1 MIMFYNYYL
10 IVKRGE
16 AAVSGDKGGSVR
28 AAGGLDLAK
37 AIDKAIKRKS
47 EPAKPQQQIVHLAA
61 SGRATVNFGPLQED
75 LGYVL
80 RRAQLVI
87 FQRFFET
94 FAAFDIRPAQYSVL
108 TVIELNP
115 GISQAQ
121 AADALGIKRPNFVA
135 MIDALEERRLAQRVP
150 AENDRRFH
158 GLYLTDDGRALMGK
172 LHKIAA
178 TQERSIV
185 DRLGATE
192 YRRLRESL
200 RVVAEL

>member
-1 MIMFYNYYL
+1 M
-10 IVKRGE
+10 
-16 AAVSGDKGGSVR
+16 
-28 AAGGLDLAK
+28 AK
-37 AIDKAIKRKS
+37 ATKRKS
-47 EPAKPQQQIVHLAA
+47 EAAKPQPLVHLAA
-61 SGRATVNFGPLQED
+61 SGRGSVNFGPLGDD

-135 MIDALEERRLAQRVP
+135 MIDALEERGLARRVP

-158 GLYLTDDGRALMGK
+158 GLYLTDEGRALMGK
-172 LHKIAA
+172 LHKINAA
-178 TQERSIV
+178 QERVIIE
-185 DRLGATE
+185 RLGATE

>member
-1 MIMFYNYYL
+1 L
-10 IVKRGE
+10 
-16 AAVSGDKGGSVR
+16 AR
-28 AAGGLDLAK
+28 AT
-37 AIDKAIKRKS
+37 KRKS
-47 EPAKPQQQIVHLAA
+47 EAAKLQPLVHLAISDRGA
-61 SGRATVNFGPLQED
+61 VNFGPLGDD

-135 MIDALEERRLAQRVP
+135 MIDTLEERGFAQRVP

-158 GLYLTDDGRALMGK
+158 GLYLTDEGRTLMGK

-178 TQERSIV
+178 TQERVIIE
-185 DRLGATE
+185 RLGATE

>member
-1 MIMFYNYYL
+1 
-10 IVKRGE
+10 
-16 AAVSGDKGGSVR
+16 
-28 AAGGLDLAK
+28 LAK
-37 AIDKAIKRKS
+37 ATKRKS
-47 EPAKPQQQIVHLAA
+47 EAAKPQPIVHLATTDRGA
-61 SGRATVNFGPLQED
+61 VNFGPLED
-75 LGYVL
+75 DIGYVL

-135 MIDALEERRLAQRVP
+135 MIDALEERGLARRVP
-150 AENDRRFH
+150 AEDDRRFH
-158 GLYLTDDGRALMGK
+158 GLYLTDEGRALMAK
-172 LHKIAA
+172 LHKIGAS
-178 TQERSIV
+178 QERVII

>member
-1 MIMFYNYYL
+1 MIMFYNYYAV
-10 IVKRGE
+10 VKRVE
-16 AAVSGDKGGSVR
+16 AAVSEHESGSAPR
-28 AAGGLDLAK
+28 EDWDLAK
-37 AIDKAIKRKS
+37 AVKRKS
-47 EPAKPQQQIVHLAA
+47 EAAKPQPLVHLAA
-61 SGRATVNFGPLQED
+61 NGRGSVNFGPLGDD

-80 RRAQLVI
+80 RRAQLAI

-135 MIDALEERRLAQRVP
+135 MIDALEARGLARRVP
-150 AENDRRFH
+150 AEDDRRFY
-158 GLYLTDDGRALMGK
+158 GLYLTDEGRALMAK

-178 TQERSIV
+178 VQEQVIV
-185 DRLGATE
+185 ERLGATE
-192 YRRLRESL
+192 YRRLRELL
-200 RVVAEL
+200 RTVAEL

>member
-1 MIMFYNYYL
+1 MIIFYNYYL
-10 IVKRGE
+10 VVKRAE
-16 AAVSGDKGGSVR
+16 AAVSGNAGGSVR
-28 AAGGLDLAK
+28 VAGGLDLAK
-37 AIDKAIKRKS
+37 AINKAIKRKS
-47 EPAKPQQQIVHLAA
+47 EPTKPQQIVHLAA
-61 SGRATVNFGPLQED
+61 SDRGAVNFGPLQED

-135 MIDALEERRLAQRVP
+135 MIDTLEERRLAQRVP

-178 TQERSIV
+178 TQERVIV